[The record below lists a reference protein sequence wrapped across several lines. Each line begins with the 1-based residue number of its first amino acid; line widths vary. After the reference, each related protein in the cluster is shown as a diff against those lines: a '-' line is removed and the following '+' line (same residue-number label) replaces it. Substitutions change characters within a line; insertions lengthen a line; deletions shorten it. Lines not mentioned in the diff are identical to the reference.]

1 MTILPI
7 KANRTP
13 APAKAAPAEPV
24 WISIDPATMPE
35 DLQRLYFAYR
45 KAYDLAESA
54 RKLWEE
60 EANEAFD
67 VGADNCLKFGYKF
80 GRLSAAICPKR
91 RAVGRDAQPLTA
103 LAKAR

>member
-1 MTILPI
+1 MTTLPL

-13 APAKAAPAEPV
+13 VAKAPPAEPV
-24 WISIDPATMPE
+24 WVSIDPATLPE
-35 DLQRLYFAYR
+35 DLQLLYYDYR
-45 KAYDLAESA
+45 KAYDIAETA

-91 RAVGRDAQPLTA
+91 RSAGAGAQPLTA